1 MTEYHAGD
9 GPTALER
16 CGWYAGNSNGKTHR
30 VGEKI
35 PNALGL
41 YDMHGNVWEWCRDA
55 WVNDYAHLVN
65 GMHVDQM
72 VRSSEQ
78 LGGNRL
84 RAARGGCWNISARG
98 CLAAF
103 RDWWSPVNRVRD
115 QGFRA
120 GLFPGPTSC
129 QGERDASG

>member
-78 LGGNRL
+78 LGGNRQ
-84 RAARGGCWNISARG
+84 RAARGGGWNNSARW
-98 CLAAF
+98 CRAAVPLWGTPDI
-103 RDWWSPVNRVRD
+103 RLRD

-120 GLFPGPTSC
+120 GLFPGPISC
-129 QGERDASG
+129 QGEQDASG